1 MRKTLHDLTAPAKDA
16 RSFDRWFF
24 SLPKQT
30 QDKLRDGGVLPYREM
45 VQPRHVFEVK
55 PNHGAWATTDNVEP
69 RIETDSFISR
79 EHVGRVLK
87 HFIDTLSHTNEMKV
101 RRYIELTRWA
111 LEMPGCLSAP
121 DIAKM
126 YGCTKQA
133 VHKKANAI
141 RLAADPQCF
150 GGFVTDQ
157 TPLAAIK
164 GPAKTPRGR
173 KIA

>member
-1 MRKTLHDLTAPAKDA
+1 MRKTLNDLTAPAKEA

-24 SLPKQT
+24 SLPKQS
-30 QDKLRDGGVLPYREM
+30 QEKLREGGVIPYREM
-45 VQPRHVFEVK
+45 VQPRHVFEVN
-55 PNHGAWATTDNVEP
+55 PNHKAWATTDQPEP

-79 EHVGRVLK
+79 DHVGRVLK
-87 HFIDTLSHTNEMKV
+87 HFIDMLSRTNEMKV

-121 DIAKM
+121 EIAKM

-141 RLAADPQCF
+141 RLASDAACF

-157 TPLAAIK
+157 MPLASIK
-164 GPAKTPRGR
+164 GPAKTQRGR
-173 KIA
+173 RN